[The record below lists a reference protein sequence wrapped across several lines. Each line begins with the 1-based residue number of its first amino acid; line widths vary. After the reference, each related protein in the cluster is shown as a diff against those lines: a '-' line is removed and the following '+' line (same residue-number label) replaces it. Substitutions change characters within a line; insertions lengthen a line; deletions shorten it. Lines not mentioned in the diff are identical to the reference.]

1 MSAISFFNA
10 TLRFLYRPINDVFI
24 VTTDEYFLLWGDDAE
39 GVLLARPGLCIED
52 VCAHV
57 HVHRPLWQSAGLQ
70 ENQNIQI
77 IPPGVK
83 ERVKTSCLLKLQ
95 IIAAKQKAVCG
106 VKCGMKGNGIWD
118 DRETE
123 RGDVCI
129 KGRAKPTSSAVVVC
143 TTSGLKMP
151 SGSQQ
156 NIQ

>member
-1 MSAISFFNA
+1 MLICAHTCQQSLFFNA

-95 IIAAKQKAVCG
+95 IMAAKQKAVCG
-106 VKCGMKGNGIWD
+106 VKCGMKGNGI
-118 DRETE
+118 
-123 RGDVCI
+123 
-129 KGRAKPTSSAVVVC
+129 
-143 TTSGLKMP
+143 
-151 SGSQQ
+151 
-156 NIQ
+156 

>member
-1 MSAISFFNA
+1 MFSRKLLPLFAHLCPHMSAISFFNA

-39 GVLLARPGLCIED
+39 GVLLARPGLCIKD

-95 IIAAKQKAVCG
+95 IMAAKQKAVCG
-106 VKCGMKGNGIWD
+106 VKCGMKGNGI
-118 DRETE
+118 
-123 RGDVCI
+123 
-129 KGRAKPTSSAVVVC
+129 
-143 TTSGLKMP
+143 
-151 SGSQQ
+151 
-156 NIQ
+156 